1 MTNMNSDIKQAV
13 SIIRQRI
20 ANLQQIER
28 MLLDEFD
35 VPGASAVAIA
45 ARPVQHS
52 NGAGNGH
59 GKETQKDKL
68 TKFLIEHGPSP
79 RAKII
84 AESGIPM
91 GTISNLLNK
100 SGFTRRGKT
109 WRVEGSSA
117 TQEITH

>member
-1 MTNMNSDIKQAV
+1 MNSDIKQAV

-35 VPGASAVAIA
+35 GPVASDVARVA
-45 ARPVQHS
+45 TQPVRHS
-52 NGAGNGH
+52 NSNGH
-59 GKETQKDKL
+59 GKESQKDKL
-68 TKFLIEHGPSP
+68 TRFLIEHGPSP

-91 GTISNLLNK
+91 GTVSNLLNK
-100 SGFTRRGKT
+100 PGFARRGKT

-117 TQEITH
+117 AQETTQ

>member
-1 MTNMNSDIKQAV
+1 MNSDIKQAV

-20 ANLQQIER
+20 VNLQQIER
-28 MLLDEFD
+28 MLLEEFD
-35 VPGASAVAIA
+35 VPGASTAAIA
-45 ARPVQHS
+45 ARPVQH
-52 NGAGNGH
+52 GNGN

-117 TQEITH
+117 TQETMH